1 MRAIDIKM
9 NKAGFS
15 DSGGGS
21 FFSGRGNT
29 LIKSPLGTDVKTW
42 SVVENV
48 NSLRDQKIKS
58 GFRKWEN
65 ALAFAKSQSEV

>member
-1 MRAIDIKM
+1 MRTIDIKM
-9 NKAGFS
+9 NEAGFS
-15 DSGGGS
+15 DTGNGC
-21 FFSGRGNT
+21 FFSECGNT

-42 SVVENV
+42 AVIENV

-65 ALAFAKSQSEV
+65 ALNFAKSPN